1 MKISQEYIGAVAL
14 LIVGI
19 LKAFGIEIA
28 NDAIAGILTGG
39 VALFIAIKRFKK
51 GGISLSGIKK

>member
-1 MKISQEYIGAVAL
+1 MFSQEYLGAIAL

-19 LKAFGIEIA
+19 LKAFGIEVA

-39 VALFIAIKRFKK
+39 IALFLAIKRHKR
-51 GGISLSGIKK
+51 GDIGLSGIKRL